1 MESIKEFIESNPLS
15 FMIGVL
21 VITVII
27 LLVVKWSHA
36 LRKDYLNYDDDDD
49 LDNRDDDDLD
59 ESEDDEEP
67 EGRFFRVPSYNLPDD
82 WDDTFEVIV
91 DRKTKVQYLCY
102 GDYGITPLI
111 DADGKP
117 ILYKDKYQEQDESE

>member
-15 FMIGVL
+15 FMIATIIV
-21 VITVII
+21 VIGI
-27 LLVVKWSHA
+27 LLVIKWKQA
-36 LRKDYLNYDDDDD
+36 FRKDNLNRD

-102 GDYGITPLI
+102 EDYGITPFI
-111 DADGKP
+111 GADGKP
-117 ILYKDKYQEQDESE
+117 ILYKDDDEGQEESE

>member
-15 FMIGVL
+15 FMIATIIV
-21 VITVII
+21 VIGI
-27 LLVVKWSHA
+27 LLVIKWNHA
-36 LRKDYLNYDDDDD
+36 LRKDYLNRD
-49 LDNRDDDDLD
+49 LNNRDDDDLD

-67 EGRFFRVPSYNLPDD
+67 EGRFFRVPSYNLPDN
-82 WDDTFEVIV
+82 WDDTFEIIV

-102 GDYGITPLI
+102 GDYGITPFI

>member
-1 MESIKEFIESNPLS
+1 MESISEYLNLDPRVVFIVVVVA
-15 FMIGVL
+15 VL
-21 VITVII
+21 TVFI
-27 LLVVKWSHA
+27 LVVKWLVA
-36 LRKDYLNYDDDDD
+36 KTRDDSLYDD
-49 LDNRDDDDLD
+49 LDNDRDEDESD

-67 EGRFFRVPSYNLPDD
+67 EERFFRVPSYDLPDD
-82 WDDTFEVIV
+82 WDDTFEIIV

-102 GDYGITPLI
+102 GDYGITPFI

>member
-15 FMIGVL
+15 FMIVVL

-27 LLVVKWSHA
+27 LLVVKWTRV
-36 LRKDYLNYDDDDD
+36 LRKDYLN
-49 LDNRDDDDLD
+49 DNMNSKDDDDLD

-67 EGRFFRVPSYNLPDD
+67 EGRFFRVSSYDLPDD
-82 WDDTFEVIV
+82 WDDEFEIIV

>member
-1 MESIKEFIESNPLS
+1 MESISEYLNLDPRVVFIVVVVA
-15 FMIGVL
+15 VL
-21 VITVII
+21 TVFI
-27 LLVVKWSHA
+27 LVVKWLVA
-36 LRKDYLNYDDDDD
+36 KTRDDSLYDD

-102 GDYGITPLI
+102 GDYGITPFI

-117 ILYKDKYQEQDESE
+117 ILYKDDDEGQEESE

>member
-1 MESIKEFIESNPLS
+1 METIKEFIESNPLS
-15 FMIGVL
+15 FMIATIIV
-21 VITVII
+21 VIGI
-27 LLVVKWSHA
+27 LLVIKWKQA
-36 LRKDYLNYDDDDD
+36 LRKDNLNRD

-102 GDYGITPLI
+102 EDYGITPFI